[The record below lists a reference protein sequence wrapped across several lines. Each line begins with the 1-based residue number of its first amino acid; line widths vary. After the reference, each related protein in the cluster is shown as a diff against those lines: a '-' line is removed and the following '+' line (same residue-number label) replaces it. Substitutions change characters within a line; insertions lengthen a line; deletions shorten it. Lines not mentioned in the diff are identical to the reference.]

1 MIFTFFMLTG
11 RSDRIGRAAD
21 FTTNSWGGGRQQY
34 KDNRNRRYDNE
45 QNKNEEFQYKV
56 SLFLFMSN

>member
-1 MIFTFFMLTG
+1 MLITG

-21 FTTNSWGGGRQQY
+21 FTTSWGGGRQQY
-34 KDNRNRRYDNE
+34 KDNRNRRYGDE

-56 SLFLFMSN
+56 SLFFYL